1 MTTTKEELLA
11 STIRKQI
18 VTLEGLLQELA
29 DRPEKTRFILERI
42 HEVEAELHRL
52 RDKLAF

>member
-1 MTTTKEELLA
+1 MTTTKEELFA

-52 RDKLAF
+52 RDKIAF